1 MCSAACRGL
10 LGDSSSSSEE
20 EEDEAAATAIVD
32 TSEVCGALPSC

>member
-1 MCSAACRGL
+1 MCCAACRGL

-32 TSEVCGALPSC
+32 TSEVCGALRSC